1 MNFLQPQFLYGLFAL
16 SIPIIVHLFNFR
28 KAKKFYFTNTAFL
41 QQVQQTSSAKRK
53 IKHYLILLSRL
64 LALFFIVM
72 AFAQPFLPSSEDGL
86 QNSHVVIY
94 LDNSQSMS
102 NLTNQEIR
110 GIDESITYVNQLVD
124 VYPRETQFLLITND
138 FVPYSNTFKNGDK
151 IIDRMTEL
159 SLSGAIRSFPEVS
172 KRITST
178 TFANNV
184 QNYDVYWVSDFQKST
199 IGIVGDNSVDT
210 TISHHL
216 LPISFS
222 SIANLYIDSIYIDNP
237 FDIEVNKSKVNIVLK
252 NSGQQP
258 ISEAVLKLYLNDQ
271 QISAKAIDLDGN
283 SSTIV
288 SLDVVYQFEEQNRA
302 RFSVEDYPITFD
314 NDFYFNLNA
323 QQPLKVIEIRGNTDV
338 QAIEKVYA
346 NPSLFD
352 FHKMSEGNINY
363 SKLNDADLI
372 VLHELT
378 RLTTS
383 LANQLHQYKTS
394 GGKIVIIPSPS
405 FDPSEYSLLTGISI
419 ELLELNEDQPFLSLQ
434 KPDLE
439 HPFYANIFEKNTA
452 AFTMPKVKNSLS
464 WNRLSYLLKVNSGE
478 PYLSYHE
485 DQGITYIFASS
496 LATSSTDLTQ
506 QAIFVP
512 IMYKLASYKSNN
524 NRALYYNLDQLTMSV
539 KLDSVVNNS
548 IYKLRQGEQELIPDQ
563 IISGDELLFEIPK
576 NKTNAG
582 FTDLIL
588 DEQVQQVIAFNN
600 GRLESNP
607 DQMSREELQTIA
619 NSDAQLTLLN
629 TTEAS
634 NFATEMKDR
643 YQGIHLW
650 KYVIVFALLF
660 LFIEMLIIRFYKP
673 TGK

>member
-1 MNFLQPQFLYGLFAL
+1 MNFLKLQFLYGLFAL
-16 SIPIIVHLFNFR
+16 SIPVIVHLFNFR
-28 KAKKFYFTNTAFL
+28 KVKKVYFTNTAFL
-41 QQVQQTSSAKRK
+41 QQVQQTNSAKRK
-53 IKHYLILLSRL
+53 LKHYLILLSRL

-72 AFAQPFLPSSEDGL
+72 AFAQPFLPSSEDGI

-102 NLTNQEIR
+102 NLMNQKIR
-110 GIDESITYVNQLVD
+110 GIDEGITYVNQLVD
-124 VYPRETQFLLITND
+124 VYPRETQYLLLTND
-138 FVPYSNTFKNGDK
+138 FAPFSNTFKNRDK

-159 SLSGAIRSFPEVS
+159 SLSGAIRSFSEIS

-184 QNYDVYWVSDFQKST
+184 QSYDVYWVSDFQKST
-199 IGIVGDNSVDT
+199 LGIVGNNTGDT

-258 ISEAVLKLYLNDQ
+258 ISDAVLKLYLNDQ
-271 QISAKAIDLDGN
+271 QISTKAIDLDGN

-288 SLDVVYQFEEQNRA
+288 SLDVIYQFEEQNSA

-314 NDFYFNLNA
+314 NNFYFNLNA
-323 QQPLKVIEIRGNTDV
+323 QQPLKVIEIRGNTEV
-338 QAIEKVYA
+338 RTIEKVYA
-346 NPSLFD
+346 NTTLFD
-352 FHKMSEGNINY
+352 FQKMSEGNINY

-394 GGKIVIIPSPS
+394 GGKIAIIPSPS
-405 FDPSEYSLLTGISI
+405 FDPSEYELLTGTTI
-419 ELLELNEDQPFLSLQ
+419 EALEIDEDQPLLSLQ
-434 KPDLE
+434 QPDLE

-452 AFTMPKVKNSLS
+452 VFTMPKVKNSLS
-464 WNRLSYLLKVNSGE
+464 WNRLNSLLKVNSGE

-496 LATSSTDLTQ
+496 MATSSTDLTQ

-512 IMYKLASYKSNN
+512 VMYKLAGYKSNN
-524 NRALYYNLDQLTMSV
+524 NRALYHNLDQLNMSV
-539 KLDSVVNNS
+539 KLDSVVDNS

-576 NKTNAG
+576 NKINAG
-582 FTDLIL
+582 FTDLL
-588 DEQVQQVIAFNN
+588 LNEQIQQVIAFNN
-600 GRLESNP
+600 SRLESNP
-607 DQMSREELQTIA
+607 DQMSREELLTIA

-629 TTEAS
+629 TTEAT
-634 NFATEMKDR
+634 NFAKEMKDR
-643 YQGIHLW
+643 YQGVHLW
-650 KYVIVFALLF
+650 KYAIAFALLF
-660 LFIEMLIIRFYKP
+660 LFIEMLIIRFYKS

>member
-1 MNFLQPQFLYGLFAL
+1 MNFLKLQFLYGLFAL
-16 SIPIIVHLFNFR
+16 SIPVIVHLFNFR
-28 KAKKFYFTNTAFL
+28 KVKKVYFTNTAFL
-41 QQVQQTSSAKRK
+41 QQVQQTNSAKRK
-53 IKHYLILLSRL
+53 LKHYLILLSRL

-72 AFAQPFLPSSEDGL
+72 AFAQPFLPSSEDGI

-102 NLTNQEIR
+102 NLMNQKIR
-110 GIDESITYVNQLVD
+110 GIDEGITYVNQLVD
-124 VYPRETQFLLITND
+124 VYPRETQYLLLTND
-138 FVPYSNTFKNGDK
+138 FAPFSNTFKNRDK

-159 SLSGAIRSFPEVS
+159 SLSGAIRSFSEIS

-184 QNYDVYWVSDFQKST
+184 QSYDVYWVSDFQKST
-199 IGIVGDNSVDT
+199 LGIVGNNTGDT

-258 ISEAVLKLYLNDQ
+258 ISDAVLKLYLNDQ
-271 QISAKAIDLDGN
+271 QISTKAIDLDGN

-288 SLDVVYQFEEQNRA
+288 SLDVIYQFEEQNSA

-314 NDFYFNLNA
+314 NNFYFNLNA
-323 QQPLKVIEIRGNTDV
+323 QQPLKVIEIRGNTEV
-338 QAIEKVYA
+338 RTIEKVYA
-346 NPSLFD
+346 NTTLFD
-352 FHKMSEGNINY
+352 FQKMSEGNINY

-394 GGKIVIIPSPS
+394 GGKIAIIPSPS
-405 FDPSEYSLLTGISI
+405 FDPSEYELLTGTTI
-419 ELLELNEDQPFLSLQ
+419 EALEIDEDQPLLSLQ
-434 KPDLE
+434 QPDLE

-452 AFTMPKVKNSLS
+452 VFTMPKVKNSLS
-464 WNRLSYLLKVNSGE
+464 WNRLNSLLKVNSGE

-496 LATSSTDLTQ
+496 MATSSTDLTQ

-512 IMYKLASYKSNN
+512 IMYKLAGYKSNN
-524 NRALYYNLDQLTMSV
+524 NRALYHNLDQLNMSV
-539 KLDSVVNNS
+539 KLDSVVDNS

-576 NKTNAG
+576 NKINAG
-582 FTDLIL
+582 FTDLL
-588 DEQVQQVIAFNN
+588 LNEQIQQVIAFNN
-600 GRLESNP
+600 SRLESNP
-607 DQMSREELQTIA
+607 DQMSREELLTIA

-629 TTEAS
+629 TTEAT
-634 NFATEMKDR
+634 NFAKEMKDR
-643 YQGIHLW
+643 YQGVHLW
-650 KYVIVFALLF
+650 KYAIAFALLF
-660 LFIEMLIIRFYKP
+660 LFIEMLIIRFYKS